1 MTQADILFELRLRLE
16 KYRDELTPA
25 GVWMLRRCIS
35 VLQRDVDVP
44 LLPMTDIIR
53 D

>member
-1 MTQADILFELRLRLE
+1 MTQEDILFRLRLRLE
-16 KYRDELTPA
+16 KYRDELTPT
-25 GVWMLRRCIS
+25 GVYMLMRSIR
-35 VLQRDVDVP
+35 VLQRDVDVS